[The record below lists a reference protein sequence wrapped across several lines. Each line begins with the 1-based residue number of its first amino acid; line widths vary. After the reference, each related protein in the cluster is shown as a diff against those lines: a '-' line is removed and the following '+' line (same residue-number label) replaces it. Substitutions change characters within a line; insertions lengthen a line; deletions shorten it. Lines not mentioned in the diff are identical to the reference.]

1 MKTEDPPYVS
11 SAADVENITQKTGSA
26 KKFPVF
32 VKMLMTALGHGSE
45 SVFVDLLTYAD
56 LVSAI

>member
-1 MKTEDPPYVS
+1 MKTKGPLYVS

-32 VKMLMTALGHGSE
+32 VKMLMTALGHGSK